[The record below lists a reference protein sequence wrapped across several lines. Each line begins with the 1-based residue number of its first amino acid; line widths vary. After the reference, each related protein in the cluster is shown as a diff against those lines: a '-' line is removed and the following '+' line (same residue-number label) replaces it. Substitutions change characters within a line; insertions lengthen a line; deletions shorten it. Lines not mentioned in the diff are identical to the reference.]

1 MNKII
6 HAFKRGDRVDF
17 DGNLYNA
24 NGRQLTP
31 QKRGNGY
38 LFFRIKI
45 NEVEKIIS
53 VHRLQAYQKFGI
65 SMFKQGLVVRHLDG
79 NMYNNSSA
87 NISIGTIRDN
97 HMDMPSNKRKIRSSK
112 PRLPHAEIISE
123 INKGNSIPEIAT
135 KFKSSRGAIYY
146 IVKSSLKSQGII

>member
-6 HAFKRGDRVDF
+6 HAFKRGYRVDA

-24 NGRQLTP
+24 KGRKMTP
-31 QKRGNGY
+31 QKRDNGY

-53 VHRLQAYQKFGI
+53 IHRLQAYQKFGI
-65 SMFKQGLVVRHLDG
+65 SIFKKNTVVRHLDG
-79 NMYNNSSA
+79 DMYNNSA
-87 NISIGTIRDN
+87 DNISIGTVRDN
-97 HMDMPSNKRKIRSSK
+97 HYDMPVNKRKIRSSK

-123 INKGNSIPEIAT
+123 INQGHSIPDIAA
-135 KFKSSRGAIYY
+135 KYKSTRAAIYY
-146 IVKSSLKSQGII
+146 IVKSSLKSQDIV